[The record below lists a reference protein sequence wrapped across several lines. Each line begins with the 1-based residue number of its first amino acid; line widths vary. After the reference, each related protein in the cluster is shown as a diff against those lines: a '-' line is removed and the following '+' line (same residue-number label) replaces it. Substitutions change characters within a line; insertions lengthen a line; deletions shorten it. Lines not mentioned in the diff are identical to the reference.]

1 MGQLRVLFIKIG
13 TIPYVEL
20 TLIRFLSWVNE
31 PLLRFKT
38 ADKVLK
44 PYFKNQTLVEIKYTN
59 QFNLINLLFF
69 SCHLFNFISNSG
81 FFYYLLHRL
90 RLVSK
95 IIKSA
100 LLQLKIDSL
109 PVSIKN
115 CIRIHDSERLK

>member
-44 PYFKNQTLVEIKYTN
+44 PY
-59 QFNLINLLFF
+59 
-69 SCHLFNFISNSG
+69 
-81 FFYYLLHRL
+81 
-90 RLVSK
+90 
-95 IIKSA
+95 
-100 LLQLKIDSL
+100 LKTK
-109 PVSIKN
+109 P
-115 CIRIHDSERLK
+115 